1 MAVRPIT
8 TSARLRRLTR
18 RQRRTFTKT
27 LQAERLNR
35 ELGWS
40 LERSAREAGTTP
52 ETVRAYQGD
61 VWDKHDGRWVRRPGG
76 RLKRSVRVVTTSGPR
91 SFVVGEQDARIAR
104 AYRDAL
110 WRYINFDDDR
120 GLADLEGR
128 SIQGYRLETD
138 PGELDVMI
146 GSGELDIAE
155 IGSGD
160 VDP

>member
-8 TSARLRRLTR
+8 TSARLRRLTG

-27 LQAERLNR
+27 LKAERLSR

-52 ETVRAYQGD
+52 GTVRAYQGE
-61 VWDKHDGRWVRRPGG
+61 VWAKQDGRWVRRPGG

-91 SFVVGEQDARIAR
+91 SFVVGDRDARVAR

-110 WRYINFDDDR
+110 WRYVNLDDES

-146 GSGELDIAE
+146 GSGELDVAD

-160 VDP
+160 IER